1 MKKTIRLVGC
11 IALICSLS
19 FVQAKEGVERENG
32 VRRPFSN
39 FAIGVNVGTTGLG
52 ASVTTPLC
60 NYISLRAGFTTAPFS
75 YKFTYDDFDFNDI
88 LPKDFDLPTSVVER
102 LNAVE
107 LNLKGELQMTS
118 GHVLFDFV
126 PFRRGNS
133 SFFIA
138 AGLYFGSG
146 KLITV
151 SGRFDDKTMAD
162 LKSCGVDITKIPIEI
177 GDVKVMTNRDGS
189 VAADLKVKSVK
200 PYVGLGFGRPIP
212 RQRVGFRFELGALF
226 QGNPKVVSD
235 NLLEEN
241 LDELND
247 VNKFLKNFNVYPQ
260 LNFQVTVR
268 LLKNK
273 NER

>member
-1 MKKTIRLVGC
+1 MGKTVRLLAC
-11 IALICSLS
+11 IVMICSVS
-19 FVQAKEGVERENG
+19 FVQAKDRAERENS

-39 FAIGVNVGTTGLG
+39 FAIGVNVGTTGFG

-60 NYISLRAGFTTAPFS
+60 NRISLRAGFATAPFS

-88 LPKDFDLPTSVVER
+88 LPKEFDLPTSVVDR

-118 GHVLFDFV
+118 GHILFDFV
-126 PFRRGNS
+126 PFRHGNS
-133 SFFIA
+133 SFFIT

-151 SGRFDDKTMAD
+151 SGRFDDRTMAE
-162 LKSCGVDITKIPIEI
+162 LKSCGVDITKIPVEI
-177 GDVKVMTNRDGS
+177 GDVKVMMNSDGS
-189 VAADLKVKSVK
+189 VGADLKVRSVK

-212 RQRVGFRFELGALF
+212 RRRVGFRFELGALF
-226 QGNPKVVSD
+226 HGSPKVVSN
-235 NLLEEN
+235 NLLKEN
-241 LDELND
+241 PDELND
-247 VNKFLKNFNVYPQ
+247 VNKFLKNFNIYPQ